1 MSLQNKINERKIFDL
16 CELADTSINKKLR
29 FNLDGQIWHKLISGL
44 PALEVCLEETFYVTR
59 KNL

>member
-1 MSLQNKINERKIFDL
+1 MDLDAKINERKIFDL
-16 CELADTSINKKLR
+16 CENIDTFIDRKLY
-29 FNLDGQIWHKLISGL
+29 FNLDGKIWNELISGL